1 MKEAAELMVTVKGG
15 HMAKDIEKILDEILK
30 KLDGWGMFEVLD
42 IRQKGKQTIV
52 QLDVEGDW
60 KHAHGYADSL
70 FEDAGMKL
78 KSVDAEDSDDDWYEA
93 VHTYVCR

>member
-1 MKEAAELMVTVKGG
+1 
-15 HMAKDIEKILDEILK
+15 MAKDIEKILDEILK

-70 FEDAGMKL
+70 F
-78 KSVDAEDSDDDWYEA
+78 
-93 VHTYVCR
+93 